1 MPTGVPSAP
10 TAPLGDT
17 VPVTS
22 RRSGPVN
29 SSYAARARS
38 APALTS
44 RATGTGDLWLLMSL
58 GVLHRRQEALAELRR
73 LVGGSAGL
81 RGYVIVG
88 HRRLPYAA
96 GSIATR
102 TAPSSGFQPATFSNS
117 NPRCSTSS
125 MRLRI

>member
-1 MPTGVPSAP
+1 MVRRAIFVSGRYGGRAVPLP
-10 TAPLGDT
+10 YHDGHHLVDQRPYLVDLGAGRQ
-17 VPVTS
+17 PVID
-22 RRSGPVN
+22 R
-29 SSYAARARS
+29 
-38 APALTS
+38 
-44 RATGTGDLWLLMSL
+44 TGDLLLLRSL
-58 GVLHRRQEALAELRR
+58 GELHRRQEALAELRR